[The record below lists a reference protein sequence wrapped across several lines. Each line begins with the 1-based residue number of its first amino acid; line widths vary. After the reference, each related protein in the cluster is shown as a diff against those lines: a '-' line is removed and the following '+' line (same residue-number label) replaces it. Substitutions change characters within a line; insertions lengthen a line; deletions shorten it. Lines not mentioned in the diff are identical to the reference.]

1 MDSNGA
7 PPRRGRETYIAVLIC
22 LLIGIPLFVFLNVI
36 TFGLMVLLL
45 VVAGGLSAIGA
56 MHYLLWGRSF
66 TRSTAWE
73 REEQEMR
80 DLADAENEEWP
91 SLPPDDRHGF

>member
-7 PPRRGRETYIAVLIC
+7 PNRSRETYVAILLC
-22 LLIGIPLFVFLNVI
+22 LLIGIPLVVFLNVI
-36 TFGLMVLLL
+36 TFGLVVLLL
-45 VVAGGLSAIGA
+45 MVAGGIAVMGA
-56 MHYLLWGRSF
+56 LHYFLWGRSF

-80 DLADAENEEWP
+80 DLSEAEAEDWP
-91 SLPPDDRHGF
+91 SIHPDDRHGF